1 MQSVRRVVEIALVV
15 LNTLLAFLG
24 LAISA
29 FSISAFADGN
39 DILERLPML
48 VHPITAVLLILLVFM
63 PSRRIAI
70 AAVALI
76 VLNIIA
82 DGAVAYAAASGV
94 AEIQWFLPLIFSV
107 APLLMLPRAISAA
120 KTR

>member
-1 MQSVRRVVEIALVV
+1 MQSVRRIIEIALVV
-15 LNTLLAFLG
+15 LNVLLAFVG
-24 LAISA
+24 LATTL
-29 FSISAFADGN
+29 FADGGE
-39 DILERLPML
+39 LWERLPMF

-76 VLNIIA
+76 ALNIIG
-82 DGAVAYAAASGV
+82 DGAVAYATGSG
-94 AEIQWFLPLIFSV
+94 IIKGQWFLPIIFSI

-120 KTR
+120 KTQLDGGK